1 MVFSKLLYRF
11 SLALLFFYSF
21 TLLLFGQDG
30 EISPGVIDLRGADFT
45 EQETFPLSGTWEFYW
60 QSFIDPK
67 ALPREAGAPVK
78 VPGNWTEAEAK
89 EPIDLQGYGSYRL
102 RILLPEESG
111 ALGLYVPYFTTN
123 YRLFINGRE
132 VAQNGPPHTTRHPM
146 DTQVRPQVLLLPD
159 AKELELV
166 AHVSNFHDV
175 VAGFTKTFRIGR
187 LEEVVSRRENRALY
201 DVMLFGSLFIIGLY
215 HLNFYILRRKDQGAL
230 FFGLFSMLIGIRSL
244 FYGEQIILIVFPDI
258 PPELMMSLGH
268 MTQSLSVPL
277 LLHFVN
283 ALFPHGSARYYLPF
297 FDGVSLVYTLLTIIF
312 PHHIYINF
320 LIYYNVITLITGL
333 YLLFLLANAILTG
346 TRHAVVFLLGFL
358 ILLGTAVNDI
368 LLSYQVIH
376 TFHMAAYGQLAF
388 IVSQALILSFEV
400 TDAFNRAEALTLTL
414 TRINRAFRR
423 FVPQEF
429 LGFMKIDDITQVKLG
444 DHVEETM
451 TVMFADIRSFTN
463 LSEELTPEENFL
475 FINSYLS
482 RMGPII
488 RKYDGFIDKYIGD
501 AIMALFPKGPDS
513 ALQAAVEMQNE
524 LREYNRQ
531 RASIGYKAISVGIG
545 IHTGELMLGTVG
557 ESERMESTVISDS
570 VNLCARIEKL
580 TKTFGIRIAISEK
593 SFQMLD
599 DPSSFYIRFI
609 AKVTVKGKNEPVAIF
624 DCFDGDPEEEADQ
637 KIGAHAEFEKGV
649 SHYYMQEMEAA
660 RSYFARA
667 AEKAPADKAPR
678 FYLERMEKV
687 IPMSAELPK
696 EGTPDE
702 LDGIS
707 AEEL

>member
-1 MVFSKLLYRF
+1 MVLRNLLYRF
-11 SLALLFFYSF
+11 SLVLLLAAHGALL
-21 TLLLFGQDG
+21 LPA
-30 EISPGVIDLRGADFT
+30 EEVNPPAGVLDLREADFSDSDT
-45 EQETFPLSGTWEFYW
+45 LPLNGVWDFYW
-60 QSFIDPK
+60 KKFIDPK
-67 ALPREAGAPVK
+67 ALPTEAGAPVQ
-78 VPGNWTEAEAK
+78 VPGNWTDAES
-89 EPIDLQGYGSYRL
+89 EREISVRGWGSYRL
-102 RILLPEESG
+102 RILLPENSS
-111 ALGLYVPYFTTN
+111 ALGLYVPYFTSS
-123 YRLFINGRE
+123 YRIFINGRE
-132 VAQNGPPHTTRHPM
+132 IVQNAPPRMERRPLEV
-146 DTQVRPQVLLLPD
+146 QVRPQVVLLPAAD
-159 AKELELV
+159 ELELV
-166 AHVSNFHDV
+166 AHVSNHHDV

-187 LEEVVSRRENRALY
+187 LEKVISRRENRALY

-244 FYGEQIILIVFPDI
+244 FYGEQIILILFPNI
-258 PPELMMSLGH
+258 PPELMMTMGH

-277 LLHFVN
+277 LLHFVHT
-283 ALFPHGSARYYLPF
+283 LFPHSFSRYYLPF
-297 FDGVSLVYTLLTIIF
+297 FDGASLLYTLLTIIF

-320 LIYYNVITLITGL
+320 LVYYNVITLLTGL
-333 YLLFLLANAILTG
+333 YLLFLLGNAILTG
-346 TRHAVVFLLGFL
+346 TRHALVFLTGFL

-368 LLSYQVIH
+368 LLSYQIVH
-376 TFHMAAYGQLAF
+376 TFHVAAYGQLAF
-388 IVSQALILSFEV
+388 IVSQALILSFDV
-400 TDAFNRAEALTLTL
+400 TEAFNRAEALTLTL

-423 FVPQEF
+423 FVPKEF
-429 LGFMKIDDITQVKLG
+429 LSFLKIEDIAEVKLG

-463 LSEELTPEENFL
+463 LSEQLTPEENFL

-501 AIMALFPKGPDS
+501 AIMALFPKGPDT
-513 ALQAAVEMQNE
+513 ALMAAVEMQKE

-531 RASIGYKAISVGIG
+531 RESIGYKKISVGIG

-609 AKVTVKGKNEPVAIF
+609 AKVTVKGKNQPVAIF
-624 DCFDGDPEEEADQ
+624 DCFDGDPEEEIEQ
-637 KIGAHAEFEKGV
+637 KIGAHSEFEKGV
-649 SHYYMQEMEAA
+649 GHYYMQEMDAA
-660 RSYFARA
+660 ESYFTQA
-667 AEKAPADKAPR
+667 AEKAPSDKAPR
-678 FYLERMEKV
+678 FYLQRMREM

-696 EGTPDE
+696 EG
-702 LDGIS
+702 IS
-707 AEEL
+707 SEEL